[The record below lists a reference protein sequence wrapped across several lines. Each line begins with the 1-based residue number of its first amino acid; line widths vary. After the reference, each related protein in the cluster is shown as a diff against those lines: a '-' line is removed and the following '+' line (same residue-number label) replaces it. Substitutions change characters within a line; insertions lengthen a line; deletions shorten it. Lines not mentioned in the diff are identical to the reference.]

1 MEELSKC
8 PVCGEDVTL
17 ETEERG
23 YADIEDNGYGDGVQI
38 WHTSCMKCGIG
49 LGWAF
54 SEDDA
59 IKDNNNSCGH
69 IAHHLA
75 PRADLDRVTAE
86 RDAAVSLVEKQ
97 AKRISTL
104 DSLILIKAC
113 KGCEGVA
120 EALGIG
126 HMMNPIPVIKERLAE
141 RDAAVAE
148 LERLQ
153 KERDALKGFV
163 EHVRDCGSGYK

>member
-86 RDAAVSLVEKQ
+86 RDAAV
-97 AKRISTL
+97 
-104 DSLILIKAC
+104 
-113 KGCEGVA
+113 
-120 EALGIG
+120 
-126 HMMNPIPVIKERLAE
+126 
-141 RDAAVAE
+141 AE
-148 LERLQ
+148 LEAVKRRIADPPIVDVSQDADGCAVIWDTDVFRIGDRVRLMSA
-153 KERDALKGFV
+153 EDVA
-163 EHVRDCGSGYK
+163 